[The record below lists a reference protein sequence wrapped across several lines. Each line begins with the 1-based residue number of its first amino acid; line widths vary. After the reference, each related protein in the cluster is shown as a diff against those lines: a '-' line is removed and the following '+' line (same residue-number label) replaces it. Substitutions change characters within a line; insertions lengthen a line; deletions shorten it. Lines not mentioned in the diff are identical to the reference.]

1 MKRIELGYHYR
12 KVKILLLPG
21 KEPFSLFIS
30 FSLSCCASGQAL
42 IHLGVQ
48 GRLAKKKRSKE
59 KSSQQKT
66 PARKAG
72 RRLVLWQAPALL
84 AIVIL

>member
-1 MKRIELGYHYR
+1 
-12 KVKILLLPG
+12 VKILILPG
-21 KEPFSLFIS
+21 KGSFTLFIS

-48 GRLAKKKRSKE
+48 GRLTKKKRSKE

-66 PARKAG
+66 PAWPVAASFSG
-72 RRLVLWQAPALL
+72 RPPRFLR
-84 AIVIL
+84 